1 MAYLIIFDGEPLPG
15 HCRSRISFINHRRL
29 RRINSNVTVGVAML
43 LKYFKDFDKK
53 LIKKKAADEEAPV
66 KGKGSSKGAID
77 LRHLQESLSRIIPSH
92 LKVGPVKPIDSAG
105 FSPDG
110 ADLVIYNEYCPDI
123 VNIMGGYV
131 PCELLY
137 GLIHVVQTLN
147 KDSLVEAM
155 GKIATAKKLN
165 TFAAGSEEDEAM
177 HIPSFVIVS
186 STKYEFQELKNDI
199 INYYLSK
206 NIEYKY
212 ELDILMVLH
221 KGIVVKNWREKRSFI
236 ALETNEDTFM
246 WFFILMNEYL
256 DMKKDRAID
265 FRNYVKKEVIYNEF

>member
-1 MAYLIIFDGEPLPG
+1 MI
-15 HCRSRISFINHRRL
+15 
-29 RRINSNVTVGVAML
+29 

-53 LIKKKAADEEAPV
+53 LVRKKAADDETPA
-66 KGKGSSKGAID
+66 KGKGSSRGAID
-77 LRHLQESLSRIIPSH
+77 LHHLQESLSRIIPSH
-92 LKVGPVKPIDSAG
+92 LKVGPVKPIDSSG

-110 ADLVIYNEYCPDI
+110 ADLVIYDEYCPDI

-131 PCELLY
+131 PFELLY
-137 GLIHVVQTLN
+137 GMVHVVQTLN
-147 KDSLVEAM
+147 RDSLVEAL
-155 GKIATAKKLN
+155 GKIAAAKKLN
-165 TFAAGSEEDEAM
+165 MFAAGSEEEETL
-177 HIPSFVIVS
+177 HIPSFIVVS

-265 FRNYVKKEVIYNEF
+265 FRNYVKKEIVYNEF